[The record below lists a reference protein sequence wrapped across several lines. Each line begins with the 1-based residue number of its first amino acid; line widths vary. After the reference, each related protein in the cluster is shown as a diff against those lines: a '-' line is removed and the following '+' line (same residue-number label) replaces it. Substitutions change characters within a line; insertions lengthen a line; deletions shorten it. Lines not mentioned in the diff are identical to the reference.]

1 LNDTPTEHVALA
13 ARHAAFYLDLAENIS
28 PGASG
33 SQQEAWL
40 THIEREHD
48 NIRAAL
54 AWAEEQHDPT
64 FGLRLAGA
72 VWPFWQRRCYLSE
85 GRGWIERFLNSPHGK
100 AAAPAVRAN
109 ALYGAGWLSHDQDDF
124 ASADA
129 FFSEGLQL
137 DQVLGQTG
145 RVAAVLAHRG
155 VMARGQGQYA
165 EAITL
170 LEDSLALARKANDQ
184 AGIAY
189 ALFRLGLVTR
199 ERGDFARSAAIYQE
213 CMATYRVL
221 GDRGGVAF
229 VLLGLGDIARD
240 QGDAAQ
246 VQAYCA
252 EGLAIGRVLEQP
264 WITGFALNNLALAA
278 FMQGDLGRAAAL
290 ADETLALFQTHGI
303 RGGVVELLIT
313 AGQIASAAGSIEQAW
328 SYLVEGV
335 QHGWPAGPHW
345 LVATGL
351 EELAAVVLAQGDPMR
366 AAGLCAAAATWRTR
380 MDAPLQ
386 PYRRAKFE
394 ATLTALRDALGAAGF
409 AAAWAEG
416 AAWKPDQAVA
426 VVLEPTLAIP
436 RNTAR

>member
-1 LNDTPTEHVALA
+1 V
-13 ARHAAFYLDLAENIS
+13 
-28 PGASG
+28 
-33 SQQEAWL
+33 
-40 THIEREHD
+40 
-48 NIRAAL
+48 
-54 AWAEEQHDPT
+54 
-64 FGLRLAGA
+64 
-72 VWPFWQRRCYLSE
+72 
-85 GRGWIERFLNSPHGK
+85 
-100 AAAPAVRAN
+100 
-109 ALYGAGWLSHDQDDF
+109 
-124 ASADA
+124 
-129 FFSEGLQL
+129 
-137 DQVLGQTG
+137 
-145 RVAAVLAHRG
+145 
-155 VMARGQGQYA
+155 
-165 EAITL
+165 
-170 LEDSLALARKANDQ
+170 
-184 AGIAY
+184 AY
-189 ALFRLGLVTR
+189 ALFRLGVVTR
-199 ERGDFARSAAIYQE
+199 ECGQFARSTAIYQE
-213 CMATYRVL
+213 CMASYRAL

-252 EGLAIGRVLEQP
+252 EGLAIGRALEQP

-313 AGQIASAAGSIEQAW
+313 AGQIASAAGSIERAW

-335 QHGWPAGPHW
+335 RRGWPAGPHW